1 MGSNRGDEVFGY
13 PALEQ
18 IDTSAMAEVEMK
30 VLTKMDEMK
39 AMMVRMM
46 ALMEKMEDEMREMK
60 HEMEEMKDKKVYHEH
75 THTHTQKQKI
85 INIVTKTEDEPMA
98 NEDGEPAVV
107 DVYE

>member
-1 MGSNRGDEVFGY
+1 MN
-13 PALEQ
+13 
-18 IDTSAMAEVEMK
+18 
-30 VLTKMDEMK
+30 
-39 AMMVRMM
+39 
-46 ALMEKMEDEMREMK
+46 
-60 HEMEEMKDKKVYHEH
+60 

>member
-1 MGSNRGDEVFGY
+1 MCMGSNRGDEVFGY

-75 THTHTQKQKI
+75 THTHPEAENNQHRHQ
-85 INIVTKTEDEPMA
+85 D
-98 NEDGEPAVV
+98 
-107 DVYE
+107 